1 MESQTKMIKAH
12 LEKGGSL
19 TAIEALMEFKCFRL
33 AARIKDLRDRGYP
46 IESQT
51 ITLENGKRV
60 ANYYMGNRNGN

>member
-19 TAIEALMEFKCFRL
+19 TPIEALMEFKCFRL
-33 AARIKDLRDRGYP
+33 AARIKDLRDMGYP
-46 IESQT
+46 IERQT

-60 ANYYMGNRNGN
+60 ANYYMGNRNGH